1 MKSEKAKKLL
11 DVSSLM
17 DDYGY
22 RYVHF
27 DCAVKAVKLAE
38 QEMSDK
44 AIEAFKE
51 HMKQM
56 HGGYLSSD
64 GDDFLKKLD
73 R

>member
-27 DCAVKAVKLAE
+27 DCAVKAVANAWRVFVL
-38 QEMSDK
+38 
-44 AIEAFKE
+44 
-51 HMKQM
+51 
-56 HGGYLSSD
+56 GW
-64 GDDFLKKLD
+64 

>member
-27 DCAVKAVKLAE
+27 DCAVKAVELAE
-38 QEMSDK
+38 QEAEKRYADDLS
-44 AIEAFKE
+44 AINRKISC
-51 HMKQM
+51 KNR
-56 HGGYLSSD
+56 
-64 GDDFLKKLD
+64 K